1 MRLLPFASLLLCG
14 CYVAVPMSTTT
25 PPAGTRLQ
33 VQLTDAGSSSLAQY
47 LGPNVVSVDG
57 RLMARSDSSL
67 TLSVTDVGMRSGDQQ
82 FWKGEQVSIPQ
93 VTIAT
98 VQQKKLSWWRS
109 GLIGGLLVAGAL
121 SINAASGGSAGAP
134 RSGPPPGSK

>member
-14 CYVAVPMSTTT
+14 CYVAVPLAATN
-25 PPAGTRLQ
+25 PPAGTQLH
-33 VQLTDAGSSSLAQY
+33 VQLTDAGSSTLAQY

-57 RLMARSDSSL
+57 RLLSRSDSSL
-67 TLSVTDVGMRSGDQQ
+67 ALSVTNVGMRSGDEQ
-82 FWKGEQVSIPQ
+82 FWRGERVSLPQ

-109 GLIGGLLVAGAL
+109 GLIGGLLVAGAV
-121 SINAASGGSAGAP
+121 SISAAAGGGAGGP
-134 RSGPPPGSK
+134 RVGPVPTPK